1 MQMITALEMCI
12 IVSYIFQSWFAHL
25 LLPDMRPG
33 ICFSVGLRGFKKHI
47 NDLPALKVHN
57 ISEFSPALASALC
70 SYIPHI
76 CNFFSTYTFFGSIFF
91 HAKARKSRQNRL
103 RKKQRKVPQN
113 RFHNQKQ
120 GKFQISSHLS
130 CVEFYNS
137 SKAKISDFSTSVV

>member
-57 ISEFSPALASALC
+57 ISEFSPALSRCTTVLKVRG
-70 SYIPHI
+70 SMFF
-76 CNFFSTYTFFGSIFF
+76 CNSDIFII
-91 HAKARKSRQNRL
+91 
-103 RKKQRKVPQN
+103 
-113 RFHNQKQ
+113 QK
-120 GKFQISSHLS
+120 
-130 CVEFYNS
+130 
-137 SKAKISDFSTSVV
+137 